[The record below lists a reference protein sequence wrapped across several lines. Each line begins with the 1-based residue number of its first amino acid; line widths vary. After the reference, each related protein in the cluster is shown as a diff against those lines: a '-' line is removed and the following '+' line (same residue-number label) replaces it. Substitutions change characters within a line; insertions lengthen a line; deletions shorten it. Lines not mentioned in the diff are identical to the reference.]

1 MCVVRKS
8 YAIQFVGSLAPLAPL
23 RGVLAAVRDAQ
34 PDAMLRHAEA
44 ACKRH
49 LGMLGCNSS
58 LRTALSND
66 LLLLVCAVRVA
77 VLWDYWT
84 LDGVVENDGGW
95 STHGSAI
102 QLSQLLSFLDD
113 LKASAP
119 EAAVLEAICIG
130 ASVFVVNAAALRR
143 QLERS
148 PGAELGDAELV
159 AVDAH
164 LPAPRLCSEEERHGV
179 CAALSEL
186 AATLLDAW
194 MLADARRSRPDGRG
208 RPPSELLVRLPC
220 PRPARLMVA
229 VHGWLLGYPSVYCH
243 AEAAA
248 ITSALSEGPAAGDAS
263 CLGGHA
269 LSVCVVTAQ
278 PRAAPGTAPAA
289 HRVCSFSLPAA
300 SGAPLERPSVHAWWA
315 AMRARFAECAALWE
329 APRLEVQVRDGI
341 GVTL

>member
-1 MCVVRKS
+1 MLVNGPCLPS
-8 YAIQFVGSLAPLAPL
+8 AAP
-23 RGVLAAVRDAQ
+23 
-34 PDAMLRHAEA
+34 AMLRHAEA
-44 ACKRH
+44 ACERH
-49 LGMLGCNSS
+49 LGTLGCNSS

-66 LLLLVCAVRVA
+66 LLLLVCDVRVA

-84 LDGVVENDGGW
+84 LDGVVENDDGW
-95 STHGSAI
+95 STKGSAI

-119 EAAVLEAICIG
+119 EAAVLEALCIG

-208 RPPSELLVRLPC
+208 QQPSELLVRLPC

-243 AEAAA
+243 AEATAV
-248 ITSALSEGPAAGDAS
+248 SGDPSDGPAAGNAS

-269 LSVCVVTAQ
+269 LCVCAVTAQ
-278 PRAAPGTAPAA
+278 PRAAPGTAPAAPPAAPPAA

-300 SGAPLERPSVHAWWA
+300 SGAPLERLGVHAWWA
-315 AMRARFAECAALWE
+315 AMQARFAECAALWE

-341 GVTL
+341 GVAL

>member
-1 MCVVRKS
+1 M
-8 YAIQFVGSLAPLAPL
+8 
-23 RGVLAAVRDAQ
+23 LAAVRDAQ
-34 PDAMLRHAEA
+34 SDAMLRHAEA
-44 ACKRH
+44 ACERH
-49 LGMLGCNSS
+49 LGMLGRNSS

-95 STHGSAI
+95 STNGSAI

-164 LPAPRLCSEEERHGV
+164 LPAPRLCSEEERQGV

-194 MLADARRSRPDGRG
+194 MLADARRSRLDERG
-208 RPPSELLVRLPC
+208 RQPSELLVRLPC

-248 ITSALSEGPAAGDAS
+248 ASGALSDGPAAGDAS

-278 PRAAPGTAPAA
+278 PRAAPGTAPAAPPAAPPAA

>member
-1 MCVVRKS
+1 MPHARQ
-8 YAIQFVGSLAPLAPL
+8 AFLPH
-23 RGVLAAVRDAQ
+23 AA
-34 PDAMLRHAEA
+34 A
-44 ACKRH
+44 ACERH
-49 LGMLGCNSS
+49 LGKLGCNAD

-84 LDGVVENDGGW
+84 LDGVVEDDGGW
-95 STHGSAI
+95 STKGSAI

-119 EAAVLEAICIG
+119 EAAVLEALCIG
-130 ASVFVVNAAALRR
+130 ASVFVVNAAALRSR
-143 QLERS
+143 LERG

-164 LPAPRLCSEEERHGV
+164 LPAPRLCSAEERHGI
-179 CAALSEL
+179 CAGLSEL
-186 AATLLDAW
+186 SATLLDAW
-194 MLADARRSRPDGRG
+194 MIADARPDRTGRQ
-208 RPPSELLVRLPC
+208 PSKLLVRLPS
-220 PRPARLMVA
+220 PRPALLMVA

-243 AEAAA
+243 AEATAVSGGLSDGP
-248 ITSALSEGPAAGDAS
+248 SAGNATCLSGNT
-263 CLGGHA
+263 

-278 PRAAPGTAPAA
+278 RRAVPETAPAAHPAA

-315 AMRARFAECAALWE
+315 GMQARFARVECAELWE
-329 APRLEVQVRDGI
+329 EPRLEVQVREGI
-341 GVTL
+341 GVVL